1 MAWRPHENLLDGEL
15 SNRVPGKVTGW
26 MRFFRRGK
34 QPLRVVFDLA
44 GDFHEDIRG
53 SDIWLMNGKLTDRN
67 ISLDRDGTY
76 MDGFDPVQ
84 RGTVG
89 DMTAGL
95 PLGPWT
101 EELAGRLKA
110 QLETVWQE
118 DGLMGTELED
128 RRRDVTAQYAANIAA
143 GELYYPYVQYPYF
156 EWYSDNGRV
165 VLELDPSQIMV
176 IRPETPLTQK
186 SPQELAQDRKNRA
199 KAFGGFMTG
208 MVEDLRKENRKQ
220 GGDGNVTG
228 IVIG

>member
-1 MAWRPHENLLDGEL
+1 MAWRPHLDLIDGEL

-26 MRFFRRGK
+26 MRFFRSAE

-53 SDIWLMNGKLTDRN
+53 SDIVLKNDAPADRN
-67 ISLDRDGTY
+67 ISLERDGTY

-84 RGTVG
+84 SGTVG

-95 PLGPWT
+95 PLGTWT
-101 EELAGRLKA
+101 EELAERLKA
-110 QLETVWQE
+110 QLEVAWQE
-118 DGLMGTELED
+118 NGITGTELEE
-128 RRRDVTAQYAANIAA
+128 RRRAVATDYAAKIAA
-143 GELYYPYVQYPYF
+143 GELYHPYVDYPYL
-156 EWYSDNGRV
+156 EWYSHNGRV
-165 VLELDPSQIMV
+165 VLELDQSQITV
-176 IRPETPLTQK
+176 IRPEIPPTEK

-199 KAFGGFMTG
+199 KSFGNFMTG
-208 MVEDLRKENRKQ
+208 VVQDLSEENRHE